1 MAWSGGT
8 FTRTNG
14 AYSGAAVWQSDASAS
29 IKIRADRHDT
39 HDLDLANGINFCL
52 HKGG

>member
-14 AYSGAAVWQSDASAS
+14 TYSGAAVWQSDASAAV
-29 IKIRADRHDT
+29 KIRADRHDT